1 MSAPAKQPAIS
12 LTDIGLQG
20 VLLFGGMG
28 LSQLLSF
35 ARNAILGHTLSPY
48 DFGVAASITLL
59 LQTVETLSDLG
70 HDRLIVQAEDGDS
83 ASFLATTHTISL
95 LRGVLLAAILYAL
108 APWAARFFAVCEA
121 EGAFALV
128 ALVPLIKGAMHL
140 DCRRAQRRL
149 DNRPQM
155 LIEAVPQAIALA
167 LTLPAVRH
175 FPGFEA
181 VVVLAIIQAAAAM
194 LLARY
199 LATSPYRLGFD
210 AQIARRL
217 VIFGW
222 PILLSALPLAA
233 VYQGDRAIIGRLAGM
248 EALAAYSA
256 AFMITMVPGLL
267 AARAGHSLMLP
278 IFASTLRDGRKL
290 ASRFGAL
297 TEATT
302 VLAALYLGVFIVA
315 GGQLLPLAFGGA
327 YGGYGNLIAVLAAMW
342 AMRMIQAVP
351 GMALMAAGQTK
362 PFLVAGLIRAAALP
376 AALYA
381 ALHGAPLWA
390 IAVTG
395 CVGELASLLYVSFR
409 LERLQR
415 GLAAMVLTRSLFLV
429 PVAVLAHVVS
439 QLGSGL
445 AWAAAEAALISTLVV
460 ACGIGLMPGLLAQTR
475 RLVLHNWT
483 RARLEPT

>member
-1 MSAPAKQPAIS
+1 MATSAKQPSMS
-12 LTDIGLQG
+12 LGDIGLQG

-28 LSQLLSF
+28 LAQLLSF
-35 ARNAILGHTLSPY
+35 ARNAILGHTLSPH
-48 DFGVAASITLL
+48 DFGVAASITLM

-83 ASFLATTHTISL
+83 ARFLATTHSISL
-95 LRGVLLAAILYAL
+95 MRGVLLALVLYAL
-108 APWAARFFAVCEA
+108 APWAARFFAVSEA
-121 EGAFALV
+121 ESAFALI
-128 ALVPLIKGAMHL
+128 ALVPLIRGAMHL
-140 DCRRAQRRL
+140 DCRRAQRHL

-155 LIEAVPQAIALA
+155 LVETVPQAIALA
-167 LTLPAVRH
+167 LTFPAVKY

-181 VVVLAIIQAAAAM
+181 VVVLAIIQAAISTI
-194 LLARY
+194 LARY

-210 AQIARRL
+210 IDIARRL

-222 PILLSALPLAA
+222 PILLSAVPLAA

-278 IFASTLRDGRKL
+278 IFSSTLRDSRRL
-290 ASRFGAL
+290 SSRFAVL

-302 VLAALYLGVFIVA
+302 LLAALYLAAFIVA
-315 GGQLLPLAFGGA
+315 GGQLLPLAFGNA
-327 YGGYGNLIAVLAAMW
+327 YSGYDDLISVLAAMW
-342 AMRMIQAVP
+342 AMRMVQAVP

-376 AALYA
+376 GALYA
-381 ALHGAPLWA
+381 ALHGEPLWV
-390 IAVTG
+390 IAAVG
-395 CVGELASLLYVSFR
+395 CAGELASLLYVSLR
-409 LERLQR
+409 LERLQQ
-415 GLAAMVLTRSLFLV
+415 GLAAIVLTRSLFLV
-429 PVAVLAHVVS
+429 PVAVLARVVS
-439 QLGSGL
+439 QLGSGPV
-445 AWAAAEAALISTLVV
+445 WTAAEATLLCALVL

-475 RLVLHNWT
+475 RLVHHGFSRT
-483 RARLEPT
+483 RLKPT